1 MNIYV
6 SNIPFS
12 IDEEGLE
19 QTFAEFG
26 TVNSVKIITD
36 KFTGKSRGFGFVEME
51 DDTEAQNAIN
61 GLNETEVNGRELQV
75 KKALPKPDNNS
86 YSNRDKGGRNDYNR
100 R

>member
-19 QTFAEFG
+19 QTFSDFG
-26 TVNSVKIITD
+26 KVSSVKIITD

-51 DDTEAQNAIN
+51 DDDEAQNAIEA
-61 GLNETEVNGRELQV
+61 LNETELNGRALQV
-75 KKALPKPDNNS
+75 KKALPKPENNS
-86 YSNRDKGGRNDYNR
+86 YKSR